1 MISYFSVD
9 PEPLILSPYFQN
21 RFNLLNKKDKE
32 ENIVVFKL
40 GLDNKSINMKDKSI
54 NMKDKSINMKDNK
67 SINMKDKFYLFFQS
81 LHSLHPIFV
90 CI

>member
-40 GLDNKSINMKDKSI
+40 GLDNKSINMKDK
-54 NMKDKSINMKDNK
+54 
-67 SINMKDKFYLFFQS
+67 FYLFFQS

>member
-54 NMKDKSINMKDNK
+54 NMKDKSINMKDKSINMKDNK
-67 SINMKDKFYLFFQS
+67 SINMKDTFYLFFQS
-81 LHSLHPIFV
+81 LH
-90 CI
+90 

>member
-54 NMKDKSINMKDNK
+54 NMKDNK
-67 SINMKDKFYLFFQS
+67 SINMKDTFYLFFQS

-90 CI
+90 FI